1 LNGDYYPYIKKLF
14 KRWAIF
20 YNLMEIFISKIRLQ
34 VVDFIN
40 PKQGTK
46 ILDIATGTGSQAFAF
61 AEIGYDVIG
70 IDLSEEMLKVA
81 KKINK
86 YKNVEFKNADA
97 ANIPFQDNYFDVTCI
112 SFALH
117 DMPIIIRKKVLSD
130 MVRVTKKSG
139 IITIVDYSLPK
150 SKLRKILIYNLIKF
164 YESKYYTDFIK
175 SDFYKILQESGIQ
188 IEKELST
195 MGDAIKIIKS
205 MK

>member
-1 LNGDYYPYIKKLF
+1 
-14 KRWAIF
+14 
-20 YNLMEIFISKIRLQ
+20 MEIFISKIRLQ

-117 DMPIIIRKKVLSD
+117 DMPISIREKVLSE
-130 MVRVTKKSG
+130 MLRVTKKSG
-139 IITIVDYSLPK
+139 IITVVDYILPK
-150 SKLRKILIYNLIKF
+150 SKLQKILIYNIIKL
-164 YESKYYTDFIK
+164 YESKYYPDFIK
-175 SDFYKILQESGIQ
+175 SDFHKLIKESGIK
-188 IEKELST
+188 IHKEISVLFGT
-195 MGDAIKIIKS
+195 VVIIKGE
-205 MK
+205 K